1 MAAGRLALFVGLAC
15 VVSLSVTVVV
25 ADGPGKYK
33 DGDVVALFVNKVG
46 PFYNPSETYDFYS
59 LPGVCKPVDVKK
71 VDESLGEVLTGDR
84 MQSSLFVIKFNED
97 AKRKPLCSVSL
108 SPDDIRRLKAA
119 IEEYYYFEF
128 VLDDIPLHG
137 LIGTFEEVSF
147 PHEHYTYLY
156 THFSIFIEHN
166 GDRIIYANIT
176 MDHESSV
183 SLGEKL
189 EQPISY
195 TYSVTWISTSDT
207 LSDRARRLESGVS
220 RRSGEI
226 HWISIFNSLVL
237 VVLLTGLVGVI
248 LARVLNNDFAR
259 YSRVDAE
266 AIDDD
271 DASDYGWKLIHGDV
285 FRFPTQKSLFCAIL
299 GAGTQFLALA
309 TFLIVMA
316 IIGLFNVHNHGSMN
330 SAAIVLY
337 AMTSCISGY
346 VSGSFYK
353 KLGGENWVWNIMLTV
368 SIFTAPVFLIWSLL
382 NSLAWYY
389 HSTQAL
395 PFTTIILLVLMWL
408 FVGFPLT
415 VVGGILGKN
424 QAGAFDAPC
433 RTKNIPREIPPI
445 PWYRS
450 GLVQMFVG
458 GFLPFSA
465 ISVELYYVFET
476 LWGREPYTLFGILFL
491 VYMILLVVTAFISVA
506 LTYFQLSMEDYRWWW
521 RSVFNGGCTGFFVF
535 VYAIF
540 YYFRRTNMSGPLQTA
555 QFFGYTLLFCLV
567 FFLMLGAASFFS
579 SLVFVRYIFKTLRT
593 D

>member
-1 MAAGRLALFVGLAC
+1 MMAARRVIICAAVLLC
-15 VVSLSVTVVV
+15 VIAATS
-25 ADGPGKYK
+25 ADGPGKYQDN
-33 DGDVVALFVNKVG
+33 DGVQLFVNKVG
-46 PFYNPSETYDFYS
+46 PYYNPSETYDFYS
-59 LPGVCKPVDVKK
+59 LPGVCRPDKVKK
-71 VDESLGEVLTGDR
+71 VEESLGEVLTGDR
-84 MQSSLFVIKFNED
+84 MQSSLFAIKFKED
-97 AKRKPLCSVSL
+97 LDNAKLCDKTL
-108 SPDDIRRLKAA
+108 SAGDLERLHSA
-119 IEEYYYFEF
+119 IEEWYYFEF
-128 VLDDIPLHG
+128 VLDDIPMHG
-137 LIGTFEEVSF
+137 LIGSLEEQAF
-147 PHEHYTYLY
+147 PHVHHVYLF
-156 THFSIFIEHN
+156 THFSFMFEYN
-166 GDRIIYANIT
+166 GDRIIYANVT
-176 MDHESSV
+176 MDDGPE
-183 SLGEKL
+183 L
-189 EQPISY
+189 ELTEGLDSIPIEY
-195 TYSVTWISTSDT
+195 TYSVKWIQTTDT
-207 LSDRARRLESGVS
+207 LSDRAKRLEHGVFMK
-220 RRSGEI
+220 SGEI

-266 AIDDD
+266 AIEDD

-285 FRFPTQKSLFCAIL
+285 FRFPAQKSMFCAIL

-316 IIGLFNVHNHGSMN
+316 IIGLFNIHNHGSMN

-368 SIFTAPVFLIWSLL
+368 SIFTVPVFLIWSLL

-395 PFTTIILLVLMWL
+395 PFTTIVLLLLMWL

-450 GLVQMFVG
+450 AAVQMFVG

-465 ISVELYYVFET
+465 ISVELYYVFAT
-476 LWGREPYTLFGILFL
+476 LWGRAPYTLFGILFL
-491 VYMILLVVTAFISVA
+491 VYLILLVVTAFISVA

-521 RSVFNGGCTGFFVF
+521 RSVLNGGCTGAFVF
-535 VYAIF
+535 VYSLF
-540 YYFRRTNMSGPLQTA
+540 YYFWRTQMSGTLQTA

-567 FFLMLGAASFFS
+567 FFLMLGSVSFFS
-579 SLVFVRYIFKTLRT
+579 SLVFVRYIFKSLRT